1 MSNEEYP
8 EYDRTEEDFSDED
21 MYHLVNVE
29 YGPSLLAIKKDKQVR
44 EFKDM
49 LFMEIACF
57 GGIDPDTIA
66 ALVARITEIVKETR
80 RAI

>member
-1 MSNEEYP
+1 MNDEY
-8 EYDRTEEDFSDED
+8 EGFDQSEEDFSDED

-29 YGPSLLAIKKDKQVR
+29 YGKSLEAIHKDKKVK

-57 GGIDPDTIA
+57 GGMDPDTLA
-66 ALVARITEIVKETR
+66 ALVARISEIVSNTR
-80 RAI
+80 RAN